1 MRFGAIC
8 RKEQPQVLRL
18 ATLAQDD
25 IDFNLELLAKFP
37 GPGERVGIR
46 GILML

>member
-1 MRFGAIC
+1 MI
-8 RKEQPQVLRL
+8 QVCAFVRNKL
-18 ATLAQDD
+18 Q
-25 IDFNLELLAKFP
+25 NWELLAKSP

>member
-1 MRFGAIC
+1 MPNKYNAPRRHHIP
-8 RKEQPQVLRL
+8 KMKYQ
-18 ATLAQDD
+18 
-25 IDFNLELLAKFP
+25 ELLAKFP